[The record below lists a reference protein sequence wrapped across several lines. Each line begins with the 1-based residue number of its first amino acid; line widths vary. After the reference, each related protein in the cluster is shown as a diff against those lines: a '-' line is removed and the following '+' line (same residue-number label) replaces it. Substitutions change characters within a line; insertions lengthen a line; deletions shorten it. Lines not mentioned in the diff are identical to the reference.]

1 MNGEWERNQKS
12 AWWKYNDGYWQKESD
27 LSDVLNDSNTLEK
40 DKAYKE
46 KRQENKS
53 SGFFI
58 KTGNSK

>member
-1 MNGEWERNQKS
+1 
-12 AWWKYNDGYWQKESD
+12 
-27 LSDVLNDSNTLEK
+27 EK